1 MRILQWKSHS
11 LFFSKIKIV
20 PPRVEAPEP
29 HTAPNSPIENSSD
42 SSISASDDPGQ
53 VLSAETA
60 RNVDRLQNSIE
71 KKVYE
76 IAESKGYGHLME
88 DEPHSLGQ
96 WVHGETTNINKLEE
110 IKEDLEING
119 DHSEWF
125 KDAEEALGAQFTSTP
140 SSPFEE
146 YVIPPCTS
154 TFLCILFHF
163 CLILFKYRKVI
174 FLLYLK

>member
-1 MRILQWKSHS
+1 M
-11 LFFSKIKIV
+11 
-20 PPRVEAPEP
+20 EAPEP

-60 RNVDRLQNSIE
+60 RNVDRLQHSIE

-76 IAESKGYGHLME
+76 IADSKGYGHLIE
-88 DEPHSLGQ
+88 DDDHCLGQ
-96 WVHGETTNINKLEE
+96 WVHCESTNVD
-110 IKEDLEING
+110 DLEYMNADLERKG
-119 DHSEWF
+119 EKSEYF
-125 KDAEEALGAQFTSTP
+125 QDAVEALGAQFTSTP

-146 YVIPPCTS
+146 YVIPPFTS

-163 CLILFKYRKVI
+163 CLILFLYRKVI